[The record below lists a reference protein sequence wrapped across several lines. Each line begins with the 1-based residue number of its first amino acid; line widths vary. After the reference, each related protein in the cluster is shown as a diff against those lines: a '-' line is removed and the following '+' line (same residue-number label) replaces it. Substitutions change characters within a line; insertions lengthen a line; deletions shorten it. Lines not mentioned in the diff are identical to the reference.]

1 MIDFLAKI
9 LSKRPV
15 HDRQL
20 SNHDSIHQELPAG
33 IKINPV
39 RKFISANNFSNLTL
53 TEYISGCFSLL
64 AKEKEI
70 SQGAFYII
78 DEKDNKPCLRF
89 ISGFA
94 IPHPDE
100 VQEFLYLDEGLPGQ
114 VAVSGDL
121 INISDIPGDYFMIES
136 GLGKG
141 KPASLIIFPVKH
153 ENKVIAIIEL
163 SSFCTFTADDQSF
176 FMEISPSIAEQIM
189 KCERIA

>member
-1 MIDFLAKI
+1 M
-9 LSKRPV
+9 
-15 HDRQL
+15 
-20 SNHDSIHQELPAG
+20 
-33 IKINPV
+33 
-39 RKFISANNFSNLTL
+39 
-53 TEYISGCFSLL
+53 
-64 AKEKEI
+64 
-70 SQGAFYII
+70 
-78 DEKDNKPCLRF
+78 
-89 ISGFA
+89 
-94 IPHPDE
+94 
-100 VQEFLYLDEGLPGQ
+100 DEGLPGQ